1 MVWFIGNVLFALEEV
16 VITTIYFS
24 EGKALCFPTK
34 KRKQKTLKT
43 QGWENARF
51 ALGFYAFKSCG
62 VFFQFVSFVL
72 AVYRK

>member
-1 MVWFIGNVLFALEEV
+1 MVWFIGNVLFALEEA

-24 EGKALCFPTK
+24 KGKALCFPMSG
-34 KRKQKTLKT
+34 KQKTIKT

-62 VFFQFVSFVL
+62 VFFQFVSLVL